1 MMMMCL
7 VTPGIIP
14 EHLVF
19 RDGFKESQEI
29 IEMARRMML
38 GTFTFFGL
46 DTKKEN
52 VLIIKL

>member
-29 IEMARRMML
+29 IEMARMM